1 MEKLEYGVNKQLKF
15 RDLKEKFKTIGYL
28 SNEEHNHNIV
38 FEYKKEYRSRYES
51 YRIRLKKTFNK
62 DILPGLNNALCSYKR
77 VTCNEF
83 VKELIGKFGFILNDN
98 KEIVID
104 KNMIIKNIPEEFIND
119 FNEGFEM

>member
-1 MEKLEYGVNKQLKF
+1 MEKLEYGKRKQLKF
-15 RDLKEKFKTIGYL
+15 LDQREKFRTIGFL
-28 SNEEHNHNIV
+28 SNEKHNHSIII
-38 FEYKKEYRSRYES
+38 EYKKEYRLPYDT
-51 YRIRLKKTFNK
+51 YRIKFKESFDHN
-62 DILPGLNNALCSYKR
+62 ILPGLKNALCSYKR